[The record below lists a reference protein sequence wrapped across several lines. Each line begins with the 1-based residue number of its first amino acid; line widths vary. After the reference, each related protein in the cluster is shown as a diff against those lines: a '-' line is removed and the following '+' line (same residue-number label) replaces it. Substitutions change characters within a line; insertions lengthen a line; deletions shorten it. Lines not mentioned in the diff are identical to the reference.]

1 MVEEVEDK
9 EVGRTLLVGMA
20 ATVLQFVV
28 AGTILMRRSLLYA
41 AADFKKMI
49 FCSLPVTILV
59 AHSILDF
66 SALISGQRAEVF
78 REVRPYRY
86 GTVLKTILFSL
97 T

>member
-28 AGTILMRRSLLYA
+28 AGTILMRRSLCSRRFQKN
-41 AADFKKMI
+41 DFLAG
-49 FCSLPVTILV
+49 SLPVTV

>member
-49 FCSLPVTILV
+49 FCSLPVT
-59 AHSILDF
+59 SCSLDF
-66 SALISGQRAEVF
+66 GF
-78 REVRPYRY
+78 
-86 GTVLKTILFSL
+86 FSSNFWSKSRSI
-97 T
+97 